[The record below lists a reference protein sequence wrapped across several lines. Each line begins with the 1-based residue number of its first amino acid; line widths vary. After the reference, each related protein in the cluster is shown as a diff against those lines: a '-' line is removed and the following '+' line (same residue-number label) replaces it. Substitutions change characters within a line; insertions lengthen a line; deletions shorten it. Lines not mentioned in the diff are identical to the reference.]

1 MEEKKNDVI
10 SSPDHYKLAGLDV
23 EVKDVIKSVLGT
35 VGFLG
40 FYKGNIIKYI
50 LRANKKNG
58 LEDLKKAR
66 QYLDWL
72 IEELDEDAYWDRQ
85 LSFLE
90 DGALGPE
97 ESEELNRLN
106 KKLMNT
112 VSGLTDEE
120 QERHKELISKKYGT
134 IEEVRAEHRQKMDGE
149 MNKDITLD
157 EFNRELTL
165 EESIELNDLSRKIMH
180 SVIPLTKE
188 EQEKRKE
195 LAEKMYGSE
204 EEIKEEQRKNRENV
218 LKLQEK
224 LSKKVTK

>member
-1 MEEKKNDVI
+1 MDEKKNDVI
-10 SSPDHYKLAGLDV
+10 SSPDHYKLTGLDV

-72 IEELDEDAYWDRQ
+72 IEELDEDRNLDGQ
-85 LSFLE
+85 LSYLDVETTKNIPQAFAIDADKILVE
-90 DGALGPE
+90 D
-97 ESEELNRLN
+97 S
-106 KKLMNT
+106 
-112 VSGLTDEE
+112 
-120 QERHKELISKKYGT
+120 
-134 IEEVRAEHRQKMDGE
+134 E

-157 EFNRELTL
+157 EFNRELTP
-165 EESIELNDLSRKIMH
+165 EESRELNDLSRKMLH
-180 SVIPLTKE
+180 KASSMTKE
-188 EQEKRKE
+188 EMERHRELFTKKLGNRK
-195 LAEKMYGSE
+195 
-204 EEIKEEQRKNRENV
+204 EIKEEQREICEKIY
-218 LKLQEK
+218 KLQEK